1 MLKLTMK
8 DHKQKPV
15 VQNAI
20 NELTVEELKTPLKP
34 EEEKDKEAGLLKP
47 TKQKSKSKKKTKKG
61 ASEEIDSIKK

>member
-1 MLKLTMK
+1 MK

-20 NELTVEELKTPLKP
+20 DGLTVEELKTPLKP
-34 EEEKDKEAGLLKP
+34 EEENDKEAGSLKP

-61 ASEEIDSIKK
+61 A